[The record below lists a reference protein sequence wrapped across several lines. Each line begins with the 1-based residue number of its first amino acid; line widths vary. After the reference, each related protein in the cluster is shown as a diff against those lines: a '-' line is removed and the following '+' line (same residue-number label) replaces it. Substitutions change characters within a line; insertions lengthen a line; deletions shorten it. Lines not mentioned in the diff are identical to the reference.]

1 MTEVETARRLDRA
14 ERRWLVEAR
23 RRLQQAARRP
33 RSGERRGD
41 AEETR

>member
-23 RRLQQAARRP
+23 RRLQQSTRRP
-33 RSGERRGD
+33 RSGERRGE
-41 AEETR
+41 AEAER